1 MLKTDGTADCVV
13 RICSSKRDVI
23 DIKIH
28 RVPPEKK
35 VCAHSSDFLQC
46 VSIET
51 QKMKTARKKSSKYT
65 FCNEFSFDNKTART
79 MFGLFY
85 QKIQKPLFLITSL
98 YHSALSFT

>member
-1 MLKTDGTADCVV
+1 MIKTDGTADCVV

-51 QKMKTARKKSSKYT
+51 QKMKTAAYFKITCILNRLLYNCKY
-65 FCNEFSFDNKTART
+65 D
-79 MFGLFY
+79 
-85 QKIQKPLFLITSL
+85 
-98 YHSALSFT
+98 